1 MKYDKIFF
9 IYNPS
14 SGKKNLTR
22 RLHVIE
28 KEIAKHCN
36 EYVTVKSKSREF
48 FLSEVRKACALYDL
62 IIFSGGDGTF
72 NLAANA
78 IKDLENLP
86 TFAYLPSGT
95 TCDMAY
101 NLGISKNIK
110 KGIRQIFSAKEKTL
124 NIGRAGNENFVY
136 VANLGSCSQAVY
148 DTPDKLKKHFGKTAY
163 ALHILSNLKSSFAL
177 NEIYVNGEKY
187 VTPLLLVSN
196 SKEIASFK
204 INEKFSSSGGKYYLV
219 IIKKDKLFG
228 IKNIVYFFLHGVEK
242 SIKKKKIFYLEG
254 ENFTIKNP
262 LGKWSIDGEPF
273 DSPETVEIGF
283 SGSSIN
289 VLSLK

>member
-14 SGKKNLTR
+14 SGKKTLTR
-22 RLHVIE
+22 YLPEIE
-28 KEIAKHCN
+28 NEIAKHCN
-36 EYVTVKSKSREF
+36 EYVSVKSESRDF
-48 FLSEVRKACALYDL
+48 FVSEVRKACDYYDL
-62 IIFSGGDGTF
+62 IIISGGDGTF

-78 IKDLENLP
+78 IRGVSRLP

-101 NLGISKNIK
+101 NLGISKNVK
-110 KGIRQIFSAKEKTL
+110 KGIKQIFTAREKMLNVGSA
-124 NIGRAGNENFVY
+124 GGENFVY

-163 ALHILSNLKSSFAL
+163 GLHILSHLKSSFAL
-177 NEIYVNGEKY
+177 NEVYVDGEKY

-204 INEKFSSSGGKYYLV
+204 INRDFSSSSGKYYLV
-219 IIKKDKLFG
+219 IIKSDKLFG
-228 IKNIVYFFLHGVEK
+228 IKNIVYFFLHGVAKSLKKGKIVYKEAEK
-242 SIKKKKIFYLEG
+242 
-254 ENFTIKNP
+254 FTVKNP
-262 LGKWSIDGEPF
+262 IGKWSIDGEPL
-273 DSPETVEIGF
+273 DAPETTEIGF
-283 SGSSIN
+283 SGTSIT
-289 VLSLK
+289 VLSRK